1 MSDAAGHGGGMPRS
15 LGHLRPPRTPEPE
28 TRSMVC
34 FTPRMGG
41 RQWLGSWGS
50 STRIDHLASRAS
62 RAGRGESGDPGN
74 MSESIGRITRL
85 AVSNYRSLGRNQEVP
100 LGAFTVLVGPNG
112 SGKSNVV
119 DVVSFVRDAM
129 HMGLS
134 GAITDRG
141 GIAAV
146 RRWSS
151 GHPYNVSI
159 ALDVVVDS
167 WVGSYSF
174 EITGDRREEFRIK
187 SEAAQLHRSGE
198 RLAFSVE
205 GGIWKGPKGLD
216 PKVNDTALAL
226 PTIAGDD
233 RFRGLFDLLANP
245 VIYAIFPDTLRRPQK
260 YSPEKPMHRHGDNW
274 VSILRD
280 QDPAGWKPEVV
291 AALGK
296 LTGDID
302 DIKVSK
308 AASYLVAQFR
318 HASNGQGKWFD
329 AAQESDGTLRVAGI
343 LSALLQEPPLPLV
356 GVEEPELTVHPGA
369 LPLLMDYLRQAS
381 RRSQVLITTH
391 SPELLDLVEPQEV
404 RVVQKSEEGTIVRP
418 MAQDQLA
425 AVRDGLLG
433 LGELMTTEGLRQ
445 TLERALA
452 FLGRSLD
459 TSEVYP
465 A

>member
-1 MSDAAGHGGGMPRS
+1 MSA
-15 LGHLRPPRTPEPE
+15 PPN
-28 TRSMVC
+28 
-34 FTPRMGG
+34 
-41 RQWLGSWGS
+41 
-50 STRIDHLASRAS
+50 RIS
-62 RAGRGESGDPGN
+62 
-74 MSESIGRITRL
+74 RL
-85 AVSNYRSLGRNQEVP
+85 AISNYRSLGRNQEVP
-100 LGAFTVLVGPNG
+100 LRSFTVLVGLNG

-151 GHPYNVSI
+151 GAPYNVSI
-159 ALDVVVDS
+159 ALDVVMGP
-167 WVGSYSF
+167 WQGSYSF
-174 EITGDRREEFRIK
+174 EITGDRKEEFRVK
-187 SEAAQLHRSGE
+187 SEQAQLLRGTEQLS
-198 RLAFSVE
+198 FSVE
-205 GGIWKGPKGLD
+205 KGKWTGPKGLE
-216 PKVNDTALAL
+216 PKVSDTALAL

-245 VIYAIFPDTLRRPQK
+245 VIYSIFPDTLRRPQK
-260 YSPEKPMHRHGDNW
+260 YSPEKRMHRHGDNW

-280 QDPAGWKPEVV
+280 QSQANWKPEVV
-291 AALGK
+291 AALGR

-343 LSALLQEPPLPLV
+343 LSALLQEPPLPLI

-391 SPELLDLVEPQEV
+391 SPELLNIVEPREV
-404 RVVQKSEEGTIVRP
+404 LVVQRSEEGTQIRP
-418 MAQDQLA
+418 MAKDQLA

-445 TLERALA
+445 ED
-452 FLGRSLD
+452 LD
-459 TSEVYP
+459 FDAP
-465 A
+465 